1 MRFSYNWI
9 QSYFDKKL
17 PPAKKLAGLIT
28 EKSLEVEGVEK
39 KKNDYILD
47 INILQDRFADC
58 SSHLGLTREV
68 GAIVGQK
75 ISKKIPTFYI
85 GEKSKIKLKEGKVLT
100 KDKIKIDIKD
110 KSACPLYVSRI
121 IEGVKIAPSPKWIKK
136 RLESCGV
143 QPINNIVDAANFVML
158 EYGQPLHC
166 FDLDKLNGNIT
177 VRWAEKG
184 ETIKTMDNQK
194 IELTPQSLLIADEK
208 NPLAIAGIKG
218 GKIAEI
224 NKKTKNILIES
235 AMFDPE
241 MIRISS
247 KKTGITTDASI
258 RFSKVVN
265 PLLTEISA
273 NRLAQLISE
282 LAGGNILKKPVIAGS
297 KIKGFRKVLSFDL
310 DKFEKFAGFKIPS
323 IKIKIIFESLGLKV
337 IKQEKKY
344 TQVEIPFWRPDI
356 ERFENLAEEVMR
368 MSGYNSAP
376 TIAPFG
382 ILSPSKI
389 DENNFWQKK
398 IKKIVSSIGFDEVYS
413 YSFVSENDL
422 DNFGIPKRTAIELEN
437 PISSEYKYLRPNQ
450 IINLLKVSERN
461 LRYFEDIKIFEI
473 GKTFFNTIGENEK
486 WRWSCL
492 ISNKKKT
499 EKELFFELK
508 GSLEKILEQ
517 LGIADIKFEELKGD
531 APWLNENLS
540 AEILTDGE
548 SLGLIGTPSP
558 SILEKYSDGIP
569 ASFLEI
575 DFSSL
580 VLLAEE
586 EKEFTPPSKYPSVIR
601 DISILV
607 ESRTLIADILNVIY
621 EIGGNILRDV
631 DLFDIYEDM
640 DSKENKKSI
649 SFHLIFQSDDRT
661 LRSSEVDDIVKKIV
675 EGLEE
680 KLGAEIR

>member
-1 MRFSYNWI
+1 MKFSYNWI

-17 PPAKKLAGLIT
+17 PPAKKLADLIT
-28 EKSLEVEGVEK
+28 EKSLEVEGIEK

-58 SSHLGLTREV
+58 SSHLGLAREV

-75 ISKKIPTFYI
+75 ISKKIPAFYI
-85 GEKSKIKLKEGKVLT
+85 GKKSKIKLKEGKTLT

-110 KSACPLYVSRI
+110 KVACPLYVSRI
-121 IEGVKIAPSPKWIKK
+121 IKRVKITSSPKWIKE

-143 QPINNIVDAANFVML
+143 QPINNVVDAANFVML

-166 FDLDKLNGNIT
+166 FDLDKLNGDII
-177 VRWAEKG
+177 VRWAKKG
-184 ETIKTMDNQK
+184 ETIKTIDNQK

-224 NKKTKNILIES
+224 NKRTKNILIES

-297 KIKGFRKVLSFDL
+297 KIKKSKKVLSFDL

-382 ILSPSKI
+382 ILSPSKR

-413 YSFVSENDL
+413 YSFVSESDL

-450 IINLLKVSERN
+450 IINLLKASEKN

-492 ISNKKKT
+492 ISNKKRA

-517 LGIADIKFEELKGD
+517 LGITDIKFEEPKGD
-531 APWLNENLS
+531 ASWLNENLS

-558 SILEKYSDGIP
+558 PILEKYNNGIP

-580 VLLAEE
+580 VLLAKE
-586 EKEFTPPSKYPSVIR
+586 EKEFTPPSKYPSIIR
-601 DISILV
+601 DISVLV

-621 EIGGNILRDV
+621 EMGGNILRDV

-640 DSKENKKSI
+640 DSKENEKSI

-661 LRSSEVDDIVKKIV
+661 LRSSEVDDIVKKII